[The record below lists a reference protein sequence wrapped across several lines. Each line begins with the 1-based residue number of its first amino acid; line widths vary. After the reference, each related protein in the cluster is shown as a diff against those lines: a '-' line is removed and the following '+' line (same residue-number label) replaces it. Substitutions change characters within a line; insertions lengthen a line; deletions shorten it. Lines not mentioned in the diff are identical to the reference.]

1 MFAKWMSVVFLFT
14 GLCSC
19 NYFNNNKKKPNMN
32 LKENSKIIEI
42 IKRLEVGM
50 IDFITPGETS
60 YTKKDVETC
69 MDIVNSFLVNME
81 QSTSKEEGMKFVEK
95 TVLKLNDLNL
105 KCDHQLIET
114 EQREDLA
121 EIIILAGSLKGY
133 NTENEDITEEWREW

>member
-1 MFAKWMSVVFLFT
+1 
-14 GLCSC
+14 
-19 NYFNNNKKKPNMN
+19 MN